1 MAAERKAS
9 DYFEVLSSQVAQN
22 QFIPILTNDFNSWKQ
37 HHIHQ
42 PSFLSSFSRKKKKPD
57 SKGYQ
62 NYIRWLNVT
71 NKLEPYLDRS
81 ISYLF
86 MRDLGKDLN
95 SEETK
100 KRINQVVADLKE
112 KLTQNDN
119 ESSDE
124 FSMAQL
130 YRKAEEDGIPT
141 TFIWL
146 TEKLKTV
153 SSYIPEEMDAAQ
165 AQRKLIKII
174 AGVLMHVKEEMG
186 EDTPQKERTRRLD
199 EAIRLGYSYGLTY
212 PFIDDLLDAKVL
224 SSHEQVQYTDL
235 IRRTLTTGIVP
246 ELGVWNG
253 KNKELI
259 TFIHRELREAF
270 QYIKA
275 HQPQDR
281 RKSFFEE
288 AYVFFQSQEVD
299 RQKDLSNDGYS
310 NEELYIPVILK
321 SFSSRSIIRSVINAP
336 EDDGFESRT
345 FYYGIY
351 NQLADDFADMFDDK
365 RDGAV
370 TPYTYY
376 WRYHEQRSDL
386 INPFQLYWAVISHL
400 IHNVYQSDSKT
411 REVILDR
418 AINGLKR
425 FKEKNGPKQY
435 DEIMGLLTADMPE
448 FNALIQKMVEKADDV
463 DFFDKLLRDHMLT
476 NLKNE
481 QKERDAF
488 SDKVESLRHEL
499 NGLLPIELEKDDPLL
514 DETIVEAA
522 NYSLSGEGKR
532 LRPVMAW
539 LMAVDHYELNENSV
553 IPLLKSLE
561 YMHTASLILD
571 DLPSQDNAS
580 MRRGRQTLHRVYN
593 VATAELVSLF
603 LTQKAI
609 EEQAGLRGF
618 KAETVLRL
626 IQYCARATADMCK
639 GQEMDLE
646 SKGKQLTIQ
655 QLHTLCFYKTGIA
668 FEASLLMPAILARAE
683 DEEVA
688 ALKKFARHAGIAF
701 QIKDDLLD
709 VESSSDQ
716 LGKPIGQDVENNHST
731 FVTVL
736 GIEGAK
742 MTMWDHYCQ
751 AVEAMRE
758 IPRDIP
764 FLTHLLHYIIHR
776 DK

>member
-1 MAAERKAS
+1 MSRELINPTECYTAAERKAS

-351 NQLADDFADMFDDK
+351 NQLADDFADIFDDK

-411 REVILDR
+411 REVILNR

-488 SDKVESLRHEL
+488 SDKVESLRHQL

-539 LMAVDHYELNENSV
+539 LMAVDHYELNENVGYSV
-553 IPLLKSLE
+553 IKVIGI
-561 YMHTASLILD
+561 HAHSLIN
-571 DLPSQDNAS
+571 S
-580 MRRGRQTLHRVYN
+580 R
-593 VATAELVSLF
+593 
-603 LTQKAI
+603 
-609 EEQAGLRGF
+609 
-618 KAETVLRL
+618 
-626 IQYCARATADMCK
+626 
-639 GQEMDLE
+639 
-646 SKGKQLTIQ
+646 
-655 QLHTLCFYKTGIA
+655 
-668 FEASLLMPAILARAE
+668 
-683 DEEVA
+683 
-688 ALKKFARHAGIAF
+688 
-701 QIKDDLLD
+701 
-709 VESSSDQ
+709 
-716 LGKPIGQDVENNHST
+716 
-731 FVTVL
+731 
-736 GIEGAK
+736 
-742 MTMWDHYCQ
+742 
-751 AVEAMRE
+751 
-758 IPRDIP
+758 
-764 FLTHLLHYIIHR
+764 
-776 DK
+776 